1 MSVITLTE
9 DQSCGRD
16 KVLTRWAHGYP
27 YSVISGYAGTGKSTL
42 IKYIIDEMGYEEDE
56 VAFATP
62 TGKAAQVLMSMGNK
76 NVSTIHKLLYDWF
89 PQKDGTFYRKR
100 KDYLPYEIIICD
112 EVSMIPRD
120 MIEELLRHD
129 ECHIIFCG
137 DPGQLPPINPEND
150 NHLLDNPHVFLSEIV
165 RQSYDSD
172 IIKLSLDIRNG
183 RPLITHNGNDV
194 LILDK
199 SKLTNSMIKWAEEII
214 CATNETRHRF
224 NNLANRVRGFD
235 PEDVVDGQQIICLR
249 NYWDIISVEKRE
261 PLINGTI
268 GTIKNARTEYK
279 KIPPSLGGFKFPVVT
294 CDLITN
300 AGETYKNLSFDKQQ
314 IVTGE
319 AREEFR
325 NFAFLKAVNRFYKS
339 EWAVEKGLLN
349 PIPLEA
355 NFGYAITCHKAQGS
369 TFEKVI
375 VWEESFPKDK
385 EEHKHWLYTGV
396 TRPSNKLL
404 LFRNE

>member
-1 MSVITLTE
+1 
-9 DQSCGRD
+9 
-16 KVLTRWAHGYP
+16 
-27 YSVISGYAGTGKSTL
+27 
-42 IKYIIDEMGYEEDE
+42 
-56 VAFATP
+56 
-62 TGKAAQVLMSMGNK
+62 MGNHK
-76 NVSTIHKLLYDWF
+76 HIKWISLANLFKIMQLSPIH
-89 PQKDGTFYRKR
+89 
-100 KDYLPYEIIICD
+100 
-112 EVSMIPRD
+112 
-120 MIEELLRHD
+120 
-129 ECHIIFCG
+129 
-137 DPGQLPPINPEND
+137 PEQD
-150 NHLLDNPHVFLSEIV
+150 NHLLNEPDVFLSEIV
-165 RQSYDSD
+165 RQAYDSD
-172 IIKLSLDIRNG
+172 IIKLSLDIRNDK
-183 RPLITHNGNDV
+183 PLKTYRGNDALV
-194 LILDK
+194 LNRAE
-199 SKLTNSMIKWAEEII
+199 LTSSMIKWAEEII
-214 CATNETRHRF
+214 CATNETRHQF
-224 NNLANRVRGFD
+224 NNLANKVRGFD

-249 NYWDIISVEKRE
+249 NYWDIISVEKQE

-319 AREEFR
+319 SRKEFR
-325 NFAFLKAVNRFYKS
+325 DFKFLKKVASFYKS
-339 EWAVEKGLLN
+339 GWAIEKGLLN

-375 VWEESFPKDK
+375 VWEEYFPKDK

-396 TRPSNKLL
+396 TRPSSKLL

>member
-1 MSVITLTE
+1 MYPINLTE
-9 DQSCGRD
+9 DQSKGMD
-16 KVLTRWAHGYP
+16 KVLTRWGYGYP
-27 YSVISGYAGTGKSTL
+27 FSVISGYAGTGKSTL
-42 IKYIIDEMGYEEDE
+42 VKYIIEEMGYEESE

-76 NVSTIHKLLYDWF
+76 NVSTIHRLLYDWF

-100 KDYLPYEIIICD
+100 KDFLPYEIIICD
-112 EVSMIPRD
+112 EVSMIPAD

-129 ECHIIFCG
+129 ECHVIFCG
-137 DPGQLPPINPEND
+137 DPGQLEPIHPEQD
-150 NHLLDNPHVFLSEIV
+150 NHLLDEPDVFLSEIV
-165 RQSYDSD
+165 RQAYDSD
-172 IIKLSLDIRNG
+172 IIKLSLDIRNDK
-183 RPLITHNGNDV
+183 PLKTYRGNDALV
-194 LILDK
+194 LNR
-199 SKLTNSMIKWAEEII
+199 SELTSSMIKWAEEII
-214 CATNETRHRF
+214 CATNETRHQF
-224 NNLANRVRGFD
+224 NNLANKVRGFD

-249 NYWDIISVEKRE
+249 NYWDIISVEKQE

-279 KIPPSLGGFKFPVVT
+279 KMPPSLGDFKFPVVT

-300 AGETYKNLSFDKQQ
+300 AGETYKDLSFDKQQ

-319 AREEFR
+319 SRKEFR
-325 NFAFLKAVNRFYKS
+325 DFKFLKKVASFYKS
-339 EWAVEKGLLN
+339 EWAIEKGLIN

-375 VWEESFPKDK
+375 VWEEYFPKDK

-396 TRPSNKLL
+396 TRPSSKLL